1 MSQQADPQRE
11 DLAGLCR
18 ENGKT
23 MKPAEGA
30 SDTSNQKA
38 ALDKYTR
45 SNQVRSNQIKSNQ
58 AA

>member
-30 SDTSNQKA
+30 FDTSNQKA
-38 ALDKYTR
+38 ALDKYISPEVYQIR
-45 SNQVRSNQIKSNQ
+45 SD
-58 AA
+58 